1 MRKLLLFMLALT
13 VSLGSVSCSSSR
25 DNEENI
31 KVDEAWLHGKWLV
44 TDVKYFENDKWE
56 QSSSKEAMEFK
67 SDNSFKFTEQQNI
80 VASGTYKI
88 IGSTISMKVNDKE
101 AGTMTVLDRNGIF
114 LILKAYDPAEK
125 TYTWFKLVKQ

>member
-1 MRKLLLFMLALT
+1 MLALT